1 MIEHKIVFAG
11 PTGAGK
17 TTAIAAVSEVEP
29 VCTEVHSHDAD
40 VTKAFTTVALD
51 YGELTL
57 DDGNR
62 LRLYGTPGQ
71 RRFGFM
77 WPILAS
83 GALGLVILVDSSQPQ
98 ALEKLQAYV
107 DGFADLIRRTGCVVG
122 VGRLPAPDDPALDRC
137 AARLAERGVVC
148 PVVPV
153 DVRRQEDVRMLLDL
167 LLLQLELRPG
177 EAAAGESS
185 GLSSAISGRG

>member
-17 TTAIAAVSEVEP
+17 TTAIGAVSEVDP

-40 VTKAFTTVALD
+40 VTKEFTTVALD

-57 DDGNR
+57 EDENR

-77 WPILAS
+77 WPILAR
-83 GALGLVILVDSSQPQ
+83 GALGLVILVDSSQPE
-98 ALEKLQAYV
+98 AVAELEAYV
-107 DGFADLIRRTGCVVG
+107 DGFGDLIRRTGCVVG
-122 VGRLPAPDDPALDRC
+122 VGRLAAADDPALDRY
-137 AARLAERGVVC
+137 AARLAELGVVC

-167 LLLQLELRPG
+167 LLLQLEIESG
-177 EAAAGESS
+177 EAAAGESIGLGSAAS
-185 GLSSAISGRG
+185 GEG

>member
-1 MIEHKIVFAG
+1 MEHKIVFAG

-17 TTAIAAVSEVEP
+17 TTAIGAVSEVDP
-29 VCTEVHSHDAD
+29 VRTEVHSHDAD
-40 VTKAFTTVALD
+40 VSKEFTTVALD

-71 RRFGFM
+71 GRFGFM
-77 WPILAS
+77 WPILAR

-98 ALEKLQAYV
+98 AMEKLEAYV
-107 DGFADLIRRTGCVVG
+107 EGFADLIRRTGCVVG
-122 VGRLPAPDDPALDRC
+122 VGRLSTADDPALDRC
-137 AARLAERGVVC
+137 AARLAELGVVC

-153 DVRRQEDVRMLLDL
+153 DVRRQDDVRMLLDL
-167 LLLQLELRPG
+167 LLLQLELKPG
-177 EAAAGESS
+177 EAATGKTPA
-185 GLSSAISGRG
+185 